1 MQLLENIFGKKN
13 NIKVLRHLAM
23 HKDWQFNI
31 TELARDISVNKGIL
45 SKLVESLEKENIIK
59 VSRKGKIKLF
69 SINKDNQFIKD
80 LVINLFEKEKN
91 FQEEILRPLVK
102 KIGNKAISIILYGSF
117 ASGKARLSS
126 DIDVLVI
133 ASKKDNELEKD
144 IALLKEEFLKKDLL
158 LRIDMISIAEL
169 KNIYKMQEPF
179 IKSVMKNNK
188 VLHGKSLSEMIE

>member
-179 IKSVMKNNK
+179 IKSVIKNNK

>member
-1 MQLLENIFGKKN
+1 
-13 NIKVLRHLAM
+13 
-23 HKDWQFNI
+23 
-31 TELARDISVNKGIL
+31 
-45 SKLVESLEKENIIK
+45 
-59 VSRKGKIKLF
+59 
-69 SINKDNQFIKD
+69 
-80 LVINLFEKEKN
+80 LFEKEKN

-179 IKSVMKNNK
+179 IKSVIKNNK

>member
-179 IKSVMKNNK
+179 IKSIIKNNK
-188 VLHGKSLSEMIE
+188 VLYGKSLSELNE